1 MSVLAAIVFLTNAAF
16 TVAFDTETRCPAWV
30 AYDLEPCE
38 VVVTNRIGRVRVP
51 DGFCKVVN
59 GWFGVRQWRVSNLP
73 TGTVSV
79 GGKKER

>member
-1 MSVLAAIVFLTNAAF
+1 MSVLAAIVILTNAAL

-30 AYDLEPCE
+30 AYDLEP
-38 VVVTNRIGRVRVP
+38 
-51 DGFCKVVN
+51 CKVVN